1 MAARK
6 LSVVAGDLS
15 RKRKPR
21 TDQPQSEIARRWRT
35 GEFEVPAAAREKHT
49 GDVIPLLDGWIR
61 RLERQVG
68 LDPAA
73 NES

>member
-15 RKRKPR
+15 RKRKPKEE
-21 TDQPQSEIARRWRT
+21 QPRSEIAKRWRT
-35 GEFEVPAAAREKHT
+35 GEFDAPATPKDKQA

>member
-1 MAARK
+1 MAERK

-21 TDQPQSEIARRWRT
+21 EELPQSEIAKRWRT
-35 GEFEVPAAAREKHT
+35 GEFEVPGTAREKHA

-73 NES
+73 SES

>member
-15 RKRKPR
+15 RKRKPKEE
-21 TDQPQSEIARRWRT
+21 QPQSQIARRWRT
-35 GEFEVPAAAREKHT
+35 GEFEVAPKEKLA